1 MRDAAQLLQMLTMRQ
16 EHKHTDTY
24 THTCTHTN
32 AHSHA
37 HALEYTPPNST
48 PVRSLPL
55 TCALSHHRAS
65 SSPLSAALRVAATLW
80 LLLLLLCF
88 GPLLF
93 GHLLHFLCPMRFAFQ
108 LISYAQ
114 SERVRK
120 RFLHCYCLYF
130 VKQSLLFA

>member
-1 MRDAAQLLQMLTMRQ
+1 MRGLAQLLQMLTMRQ
-16 EHKHTDTY
+16 EHKHTDTHM
-24 THTCTHTN
+24 HTYKRTLSCTCSRVYSPQFN
-32 AHSHA
+32 ASSFAPA
-37 HALEYTPPNST
+37 H
-48 PVRSLPL
+48 VRSLTPQSEL
-55 TCALSHHRAS
+55 L
-65 SSPLSAALRVAATLW
+65 PLSAALRVAATLC

-88 GPLLF
+88 GLLLF

-120 RFLHCYCLYF
+120 RFLHCYCLFF